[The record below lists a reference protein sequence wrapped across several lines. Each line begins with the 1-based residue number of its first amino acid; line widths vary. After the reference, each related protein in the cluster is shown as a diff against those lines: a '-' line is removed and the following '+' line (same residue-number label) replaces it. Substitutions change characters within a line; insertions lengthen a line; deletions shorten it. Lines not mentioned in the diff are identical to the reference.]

1 MCYNVSMHLKF
12 RDQIEMFGKYP
23 QKLMRNFI
31 IKTRLSPLHV
41 LLGHLYVFFPEM
53 SI

>member
-12 RDQIEMFGKYP
+12 RGQIEMFRKYP
-23 QKLMRNFI
+23 QKLMSNFI
-31 IKTRLSPLHV
+31 IKTQLSVLHV

-53 SI
+53 SV